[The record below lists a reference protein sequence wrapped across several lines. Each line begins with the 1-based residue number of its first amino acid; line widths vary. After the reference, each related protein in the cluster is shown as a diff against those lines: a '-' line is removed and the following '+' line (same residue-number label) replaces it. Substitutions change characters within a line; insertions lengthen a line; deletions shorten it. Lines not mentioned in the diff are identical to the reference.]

1 MQQDDEFYFLA
12 DKDDLPKKLCYNKGY
27 FYQFIWSV
35 RCQIRK
41 KIPHVLMI
49 LDGIGHREETKDN
62 AVAVANTPNLDALFA
77 SYPNGLI
84 SGSGMDVGLPEGQ
97 FGNSE
102 VGHMNLGAGR
112 ILFQDSTRIMN
123 EIASG
128 EFF

>member
-1 MQQDDEFYFLA
+1 M
-12 DKDDLPKKLCYNKGY
+12 
-27 FYQFIWSV
+27 
-35 RCQIRK
+35 
-41 KIPHVLMI
+41 
-49 LDGIGHREETKDN
+49 DGIGHREETKDN

-128 EFF
+128 EFFNNSALIDAIQATLNNKGVVHILGLLSDGGVHAH